1 MGGLRFDSMADMPA
15 GMRDLYAKKVL
26 GSSTP
31 PVSRADSP
39 LSAEGAKR
47 KTAKYQNQKAE
58 RGRIHF
64 DSQKEARR
72 YDELLLML
80 RAGEI
85 RDLRLQPQFTIQES
99 YVTETGERV
108 RAIRYTADF
117 SYIREVSGEKI
128 VEDVKSG
135 PTRTKEYLRNRK
147 FMRSMYGI
155 DVREV

>member
-1 MGGLRFDSMADMPA
+1 MTAWRTCLPGCGTCTRRRCW
-15 GMRDLYAKKVL
+15 GV
-26 GSSTP
+26 
-31 PVSRADSP
+31 P
-39 LSAEGAKR
+39 LPQSAELTVPSPQRGAKR

-58 RGRIHF
+58 RGEIHF